1 MNIYKFPYDQQT
13 CSIIIGSWFQDTS
26 SIKLKVSKNF
36 FNSSKKSDF
45 IKNPI
50 WSVIDQSIYVEYNV
64 SRFSSDYVVDDVF
77 FIIKMSRGSL
87 YYMISNVYPCIILN
101 LVTLLTFFLPFAL
114 QASLS
119 MFQLNTF
126 VFCLN

>member
-13 CSIIIGSWFQDTS
+13 CSIIIGSWFQDTN
-26 SIKLKVSKNF
+26 SIKLKPGETF
-36 FNSSKKSDF
+36 FNSSNQKDF

-50 WSVIDQSIYVEYNV
+50 WSIIDQSIYVDYNV
-64 SRFSSDYVVDDVF
+64 SRFSSSYLVDDV
-77 FIIKMSRGSL
+77 IVQIKMYRGPL
-87 YYMISNVYPCIILN
+87 YYMVSNVYPCIILN

-119 MFQLNTF
+119 MFLN
-126 VFCLN
+126 N